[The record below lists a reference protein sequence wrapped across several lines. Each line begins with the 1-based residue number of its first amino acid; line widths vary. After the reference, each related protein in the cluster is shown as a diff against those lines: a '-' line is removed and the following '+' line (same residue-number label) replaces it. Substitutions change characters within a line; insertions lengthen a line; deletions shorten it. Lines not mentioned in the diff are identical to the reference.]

1 MTNCTKEQ
9 KEDLRLLDKK
19 LKNLEKS
26 IRKKL
31 KNNPIHAIEFDQTK
45 NINYIII
52 PKERWFFGFSPSR
65 NISI

>member
-31 KNNPIHAIEFDQTK
+31 KNNPIHAIKFDQTE
-45 NINYIII
+45 NINL
-52 PKERWFFGFSPSR
+52 G
-65 NISI
+65 ND